1 MGLKGLKNTLNYG
14 ADRIRYLLPV
24 AAGSRLRGSTIIAEA
39 EDVPP
44 DGLRVHYRLVVEIE
58 GGERPACVAELI
70 ALHLR

>member
-1 MGLKGLKNTLNYG
+1 
-14 ADRIRYLLPV
+14 
-24 AAGSRLRGSTIIAEA
+24 
-39 EDVPP
+39 VPP

>member
-1 MGLKGLKNTLNYG
+1 
-14 ADRIRYLLPV
+14 
-24 AAGSRLRGSTIIAEA
+24 LRGRTTVAEA

-58 GGERPACVAELI
+58 GGNRPACVAELI